1 VGANADAFHSV
12 DVAQG
17 PLLDGCDF
25 SGNCDDFANVHST
38 LHVLYAPRRTR
49 PLLGGAT
56 AGEGRL
62 EAALPAGGAM
72 SALIIDPRLVALGTT
87 PLQDRVDEWYGTSS
101 PLANSEPGDTL
112 SCFEINKKPRYA
124 RGNDSWAPW
133 GGKLRLLSAPVEIR
147 NETMLAEAA
156 AVRLSVNKAGANP
169 ALYAWKSI
177 KLWSIALA
185 PVRRRA
191 RARLLLLD
199 GQLA

>member
-1 VGANADAFHSV
+1 
-12 DVAQG
+12 
-17 PLLDGCDF
+17 
-25 SGNCDDFANVHST
+25 
-38 LHVLYAPRRTR
+38 
-49 PLLGGAT
+49 
-56 AGEGRL
+56 
-62 EAALPAGGAM
+62 M

-191 RARLLLLD
+191 PARLLLLD